1 MKYAVLLLA
10 LLVFDATA
18 RDRSVIRE
26 FRKDNPCP
34 STGRT
39 TGACPGW
46 VVDHGIPLCAG
57 GADAPHNLFWQPRA
71 ASYVKDADERR
82 LCRALAACKAPK

>member
-1 MKYAVLLLA
+1 MAWMLVALA
-10 LLVFDATA
+10 LFAGA
-18 RDRSVIRE
+18 PRSRAVVRA
-26 FRKDNPCP
+26 FRADHPCP

-57 GADAPHNLFWQPRA
+57 GADDVRNMHWQA
-71 ASYVKDADERR
+71 TTDAKWKDGEERR
-82 LCRALAACKAPK
+82 LCARLKACEVPR